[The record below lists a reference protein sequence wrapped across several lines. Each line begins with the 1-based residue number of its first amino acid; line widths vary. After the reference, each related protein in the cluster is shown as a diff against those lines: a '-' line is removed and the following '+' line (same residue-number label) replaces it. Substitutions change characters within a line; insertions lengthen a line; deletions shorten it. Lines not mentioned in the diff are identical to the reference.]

1 VLEMLYNSPVFNKLR
16 QQAMDNYSGYDDIR
30 GNYKRSELNSLKFCE
45 AVVRECLMV
54 MYDEIQ
60 YECNFDI
67 ADKVEK
73 RVKEHFD
80 LKE

>member
-1 VLEMLYNSPVFNKLR
+1 MLYNSPVFSKLK

-54 MYDEIQ
+54 MCDEIQ
-60 YECNFDI
+60 YECNYDI
-67 ADKVEK
+67 ADKVQK